1 MLDSWV
7 GNATV
12 RLYRNGSWEPI
23 AVMHDVLLHG
33 PDDGSGIIADVAAN
47 AVIGEARTRDPRVF
61 WRQIPVDIQNANS
74 WAFEIE
80 LVGSPSPVAPT
91 TRTVMSKD
99 EIGWRYLFR
108 DSDEARQELE
118 KRIVLS
124 GSDESDFSWELG
136 RLSIAAFAFDTSIA
150 TKGAPLGRVPFRQDK

>member
-1 MLDSWV
+1 
-7 GNATV
+7 
-12 RLYRNGSWEPI
+12 
-23 AVMHDVLLHG
+23 
-33 PDDGSGIIADVAAN
+33 
-47 AVIGEARTRDPRVF
+47 
-61 WRQIPVDIQNANS
+61 
-74 WAFEIE
+74 
-80 LVGSPSPVAPT
+80 
-91 TRTVMSKD
+91 MSKD

>member
-1 MLDSWV
+1 
-7 GNATV
+7 
-12 RLYRNGSWEPI
+12 
-23 AVMHDVLLHG
+23 MHDVLLHG

-99 EIGWRYLFR
+99 EIGWHYLFR